1 MLAALLVMLVLDVRP
16 GVPPQTP
23 WTCPDSHP
31 IKGYLMDSGRRIY
44 FPPDSAW
51 YDEASP
57 DRCYAT
63 EAEALRDGG
72 RATRPLR
79 PRPPMHD
86 VI

>member
-1 MLAALLVMLVLDVRP
+1 MLAALLVMLALDLRP

-57 DRCYAT
+57 DR
-63 EAEALRDGG
+63 
-72 RATRPLR
+72 ATRPLR